1 MKYKTLDVILLQW
14 RLVKADDAI
23 KGSFPF
29 LESTVGSLQN
39 QDNFEKSALAQELCS
54 VNKVNKRFL
63 VD

>member
-1 MKYKTLDVILLQW
+1 MKCKTLDVILLQW

-39 QDNFEKSALAQELCS
+39 KDKSKLFNFVGYQ
-54 VNKVNKRFL
+54 
-63 VD
+63 